1 MPEPWRCPKCKRT
14 VVDYPAI
21 TRDESVDYREICSS
35 CGRNE
40 AMEAF
45 VKYEQMTL
53 LEDDEEGI
61 RNIIR

>member
-1 MPEPWRCPKCKRT
+1 M

-21 TRDESVDYREICSS
+21 TRDDSADYREICSS